1 MICPIGTTASIP
13 QNESALKRLSKVKCH
28 VILKTIMA
36 DREAKR
42 FDMFDKLEDFDQ
54 DNEPIITDDGQVSTE
69 IYLLRLITNKCCRH
83 TQIIKKLQQ
92 TCV

>member
-69 IYLLRLITNKCCRH
+69 IYLLRLYN
-83 TQIIKKLQQ
+83 
-92 TCV
+92 